1 MRASAPTASRRCA
14 CAAAC
19 RADPASKTYTDL
31 AITPVVDAEGE
42 ALEMFELN
50 DASRAAVEK
59 ARRQAQMREARE
71 AVAAGAGAATG

>member
-1 MRASAPTASRRCA
+1 MRASPPIGLKTSAHASIAWRS
-14 CAAAC
+14 
-19 RADPASKTYTDL
+19 DPAAKTYTDL

-59 ARRQAQMREARE
+59 ARKQAKLLHPEREA
-71 AVAAGAGAATG
+71 AAQ